1 MALAL
6 ALVLST
12 AAVGADKPE
21 STAGTPGHVVQGPAA
36 PHHIAEPANASR
48 STNFEIRW
56 HTVSAG
62 GGTATSA
69 DDDIQ
74 LRGSIGQP
82 SASADHPASG
92 PTYSHRGGFWVALA
106 TRGKAVADRLFRD
119 RFEP

>member
-21 STAGTPGHVVQGPAA
+21 STAGTPGHVVQGSASQR
-36 PHHIAEPANASR
+36 HMAEPAHTSR
-48 STNFEIRW
+48 GTNFEIRW
-56 HTVSAG
+56 HTLSAG
-62 GGTATSA
+62 GGAATNT
-69 DDDIQ
+69 DGDIQ

-82 SASADHPASG
+82 SASADHPSAG
-92 PTYSHRGGFWVALA
+92 NTYSHRGGFWVALA

-119 RFEP
+119 RFE